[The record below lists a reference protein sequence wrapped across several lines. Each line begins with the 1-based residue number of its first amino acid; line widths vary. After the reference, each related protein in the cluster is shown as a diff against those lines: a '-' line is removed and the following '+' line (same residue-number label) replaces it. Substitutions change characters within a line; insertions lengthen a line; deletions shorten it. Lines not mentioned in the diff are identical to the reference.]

1 MWSRVISFLYEKIV
15 IPSQIHV
22 CMYICTSELYF
33 SKNCNFLDQ
42 DLCLCLWHPF
52 NALIQISKSNFYTRD
67 PFSGSSQNW
76 RSSIFTSLKRKN
88 KTSFIKTL
96 AKRVVNSSISKI
108 CIKKRTWN
116 LITNLIT
123 WNLIQHPARREFEF
137 HAFLAF
143 PTMQFSFNRL
153 LIFENFP
160 DIPANE
166 ILELFGRMFFE
177 FCQDSGYDK
186 ILQVL
191 GATPRDF
198 LQVNLPRAATIHF
211 LTE

>member
-15 IPSQIHV
+15 KSSQIHV

-76 RSSIFTSLKRKN
+76 RSSIFISLKK
-88 KTSFIKTL
+88 KIKL
-96 AKRVVNSSISKI
+96 HLSKHYQNVLWTHQFQRYVL
-108 CIKKRTWN
+108 KKESWN
-116 LITNLIT
+116 LIT
-123 WNLIQHPARREFEF
+123 IQHPARREFEF

>member
-67 PFSGSSQNW
+67 SFSGSSQNW
-76 RSSIFTSLKRKN
+76 RSSIFISLKRKN

-108 CIKKRTWN
+108 CIKKRIVESN
-116 LITNLIT
+116 YDSASCSKRVRISCVSCIPN
-123 WNLIQHPARREFEF
+123 NA
-137 HAFLAF
+137 
-143 PTMQFSFNRL
+143 
-153 LIFENFP
+153 IFF
-160 DIPANE
+160 
-166 ILELFGRMFFE
+166 
-177 FCQDSGYDK
+177 
-186 ILQVL
+186 
-191 GATPRDF
+191 
-198 LQVNLPRAATIHF
+198 
-211 LTE
+211 